1 MTVPHTH
8 SAGTSYL
15 FLGARVG
22 PAVEE
27 GTDTDRKVDT
37 QRDRGKREEKQRV
50 CTQLHATSGDQY
62 ENARL
67 PVTLDQRIYQVSLS
81 LPRQQAVL
89 LAPGA
94 PGLSILHR
102 RREGQYRGG
111 ESTPSLGQVGSHS
124 LSFCLPSRIR

>member
-1 MTVPHTH
+1 MTVPRTH

-27 GTDTDRKVDT
+27 GTDTDRKVGT

-62 ENARL
+62 ENCTFTRN
-67 PVTLDQRIYQVSLS
+67 
-81 LPRQQAVL
+81 PRPADIS
-89 LAPGA
+89 
-94 PGLSILHR
+94 GLSQPAQTTSGAAGTWR
-102 RREGQYRGG
+102 TWTFNT
-111 ESTPSLGQVGSHS
+111 SS
-124 LSFCLPSRIR
+124 

>member
-1 MTVPHTH
+1 M
-8 SAGTSYL
+8 
-15 FLGARVG
+15 
-22 PAVEE
+22 EE
-27 GTDTDRKVDT
+27 ETDTDRKVGT
-37 QRDRGKREEKQRV
+37 QREKRQREEKQRV

-94 PGLSILHR
+94 PGL
-102 RREGQYRGG
+102 
-111 ESTPSLGQVGSHS
+111 
-124 LSFCLPSRIR
+124 